1 MLYKIRLKDAPVWG
15 REIYKSLEEAEKA
28 LFEEYTAKGVPA
40 FVVARADLCALDTEP
55 AKEVIKPYDLTDD
68 GTGKKYDGGKPMVGT
83 LCRVFPRALLAVGQC
98 IEFGTHKYPKPDNWK
113 LVEEAF
119 TRYQDSMM
127 RHYLKHQAGEVMDS
141 ETKLPHLSHMAWNA
155 LAILELYLMDNPN
168 VFKQYLK

>member
-1 MLYKIRLKDAPVWG
+1 MLYKIRLKNMPFWG
-15 REIYKSLEEAEKA
+15 REIYQSLEEAEKA
-28 LFEEYTAKGVPA
+28 LLEEYTAKGKPA
-40 FVVARADLCALDTEP
+40 FVVARPDLCTPDTEP
-55 AKEVIKPYDLTDD
+55 AKEVRPYDLTDD

-155 LAILELYLMDNPN
+155 LAILELYLMDNPE